1 MASQNLKI
9 KSTAGLLEVVRHM
22 ENLIASFKE
31 GTICVRK
38 DDESIILKPQEPVSL
53 ELEAEVK
60 FDKETLREKLT
71 IELKWKK
78 KETAAEDTIFSIS
91 HEIPQQEQES

>member
-9 KSTAGLLEVVRHM
+9 KSTAGLLEIVRHM

-31 GTICVRK
+31 GTICIRK
-38 DDESIILKPQEPVSL
+38 DNESIILKPQEPVSL
-53 ELEAEVK
+53 ELAAEVK
-60 FDKETLREKLT
+60 LDKDTLREKLT

-78 KETAAEDTIFSIS
+78 RESMGEENVFSIS
-91 HEIPQQEQES
+91 HHIPQQEG

>member
-9 KSTAGLLEVVRHM
+9 KSTAGLLELVRHM

-31 GTICVRK
+31 GTICIRK
-38 DDESIILKPQEPVSL
+38 GDESIILKPQEPVSL
-53 ELEAEVK
+53 ELEAEIK
-60 FDKETLREKLT
+60 FDKETLREKLV

-78 KETAAEDTIFSIS
+78 KETALEEKGFSIS
-91 HEIPQQEQES
+91 HDLPLQED